1 MARREQLH
9 ERAIQDAGLN
19 QHGSLPATGL
29 TSLHY
34 WKPRSLLEKMES
46 RTALQD
52 ADTQNLVIEDQRQL
66 AGHKTLIQAD
76 TEAVYEM
83 QRNDL
88 LGKMEA
94 ERFAGDVLKKELLQK
109 HFEVDKL
116 RAKNQELRAELQK
129 RTEELAKA
137 NKRSEVNKSF
147 AELNTELDGLQ
158 KEYQS
163 MRLVISHSLTLSL
176 PTSVPYFLAY
186 IYGVVANLLSVLF
199 LQKI

>member
-1 MARREQLH
+1 
-9 ERAIQDAGLN
+9 
-19 QHGSLPATGL
+19 
-29 TSLHY
+29 
-34 WKPRSLLEKMES
+34 MES

-163 MRLVISHSLTLSL
+163 MRFVISHSLTLSL
-176 PTSVPYFLAY
+176 PTSVSYFLAY
-186 IYGVVANLLSVLF
+186 IWGCC
-199 LQKI
+199 